1 MNAIGLAYRWHGM
14 LLASCKSIA
23 ELARDEGLDHNRIR
37 KLLALTH
44 LGPSILK
51 RALTGLLPPSLT
63 LNDLLAAAQYLD
75 WAKQWHALDLEERPI
90 GQRTPA

>member
-1 MNAIGLAYRWHGM
+1 M